1 MNRQIKDKW
10 ISALRSGEYNQD
22 SDGGYLKT
30 CDGYCCLGV
39 LCDLYVKETGKE
51 WERVEETGYSK
62 LGGMYDFLPEEV
74 ITWAEMENPNPL
86 VHYSDEDVNH
96 EGTITDLNDSGVPF
110 DVLASLIEEQVPVTA

>member
-10 ISALRSGEYNQD
+10 ITALRSGEYNQD

-51 WERVEETGYSK
+51 WARR
-62 LGGMYDFLPEEV
+62 
-74 ITWAEMENPNPL
+74 IR
-86 VHYSDEDVNH
+86 
-96 EGTITDLNDSGVPF
+96 
-110 DVLASLIEEQVPVTA
+110 